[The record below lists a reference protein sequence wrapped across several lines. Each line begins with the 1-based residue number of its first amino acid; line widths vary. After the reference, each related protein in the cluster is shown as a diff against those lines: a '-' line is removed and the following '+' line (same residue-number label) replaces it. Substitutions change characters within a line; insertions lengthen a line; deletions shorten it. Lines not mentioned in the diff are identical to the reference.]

1 MKPISIL
8 AGAFAALSLSFS
20 AASADTRAIYTI
32 SNISVD
38 EEAQNTRQA
47 EAEAFATAKVE
58 GLQRLVRKITLPEDR
73 DGIGNSFYSYATANE
88 LASAVDVDN
97 EKRSSTVYRADLSV
111 VFNPVRVRS
120 RLQQLGV
127 PYVDRQSPPSLIVPV
142 SEDSS
147 VLEGWREAWPR
158 ADRGALNPY
167 VTGLSFYKATDNWS
181 AVSSEVR
188 ASGASDAV
196 FAELSGAEGSYRVRL
211 TRVSGGDSMVV
222 GMTGAVATIEDAM
235 LAATE
240 YLDTVWK
247 RQAIVRSSERTTS
260 SATVRYSNLQTWAK
274 LRAALSSSALV
285 SDFQVDAISRD
296 GALVTFRY
304 AGDDTRLAGELR
316 QRGVILTREPS
327 GWVMESALGG

>member
-142 SEDSS
+142 SEDNAE
-147 VLEGWREAWPR
+147 LEDWREAWPR
-158 ADRGALNPY
+158 ADRGPSGRSVSPKRRRKGPY
-167 VTGLSFYKATDNWS
+167 VQRARTRYMRWHPAPCRQGTSQHRPGTGC
-181 AVSSEVR
+181 V
-188 ASGASDAV
+188 
-196 FAELSGAEGSYRVRL
+196 
-211 TRVSGGDSMVV
+211 
-222 GMTGAVATIEDAM
+222 
-235 LAATE
+235 
-240 YLDTVWK
+240 
-247 RQAIVRSSERTTS
+247 
-260 SATVRYSNLQTWAK
+260 
-274 LRAALSSSALV
+274 
-285 SDFQVDAISRD
+285 
-296 GALVTFRY
+296 
-304 AGDDTRLAGELR
+304 
-316 QRGVILTREPS
+316 
-327 GWVMESALGG
+327 